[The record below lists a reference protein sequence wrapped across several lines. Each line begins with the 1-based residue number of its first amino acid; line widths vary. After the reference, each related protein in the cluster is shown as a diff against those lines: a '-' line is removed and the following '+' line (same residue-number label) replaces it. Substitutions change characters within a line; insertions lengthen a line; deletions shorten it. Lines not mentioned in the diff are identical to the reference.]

1 MLISKD
7 MKLNGIHKI
16 MQESSLKEKDKNVI
30 FTLIDIKIENEM
42 EKVLKK
48 FESLETRLDITFKT
62 LIWVVGI
69 AFTLISVFMAIIALK

>member
-1 MLISKD
+1 
-7 MKLNGIHKI
+7 MK
-16 MQESSLKEKDKNVI
+16 ESSLKEKDKNVI

>member
-1 MLISKD
+1 
-7 MKLNGIHKI
+7 MKLNEIHKI

>member
-1 MLISKD
+1 
-7 MKLNGIHKI
+7 MKLNGIHKV
-16 MQESSLKEKDKNVI
+16 MKESSLKEKDKNVI

>member
-1 MLISKD
+1 
-7 MKLNGIHKI
+7 

>member
-1 MLISKD
+1 

-16 MQESSLKEKDKNVI
+16 MKGSSLKEKDKNVI

>member
-1 MLISKD
+1 
-7 MKLNGIHKI
+7 MKG
-16 MQESSLKEKDKNVI
+16 SSLKEKDKNVI

>member
-1 MLISKD
+1 

>member
-1 MLISKD
+1 
-7 MKLNGIHKI
+7 MKG
-16 MQESSLKEKDKNVI
+16 SSLKEKDKNVI

-62 LIWVVGI
+62 LVWVVGI

>member
-1 MLISKD
+1 

-16 MQESSLKEKDKNVI
+16 MKESSLKEKDKNVI